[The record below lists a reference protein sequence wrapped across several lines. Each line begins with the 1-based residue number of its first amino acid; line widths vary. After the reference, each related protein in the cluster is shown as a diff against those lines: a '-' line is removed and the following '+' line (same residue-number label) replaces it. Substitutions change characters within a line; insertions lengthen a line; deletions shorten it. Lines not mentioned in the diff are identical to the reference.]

1 MVGKKQRRGNSVACL
16 QRNSKA
22 SLTQHKGNCLPATS
36 FRVQGCCFSGC
47 TPNRRGAMVVT
58 YKIRQGERT
67 GKLRRHTLQNAPAPK
82 GTRVSECGQDQSGK
96 MSSPS
101 KSVTIKSSFFFFFVS
116 LQTSGV
122 AHPFFFSANKF
133 CIPCHRAGR
142 IYKKGVVAPV
152 LPNTARKLFGMVAM
166 LQTMVASV
174 ILESES
180 PASSDSNRE
189 ILVNQ
194 ELCSLASYSVNA

>member
-122 AHPFFFSANKF
+122 AHPFFFLPTSSA
-133 CIPCHRAGR
+133 
-142 IYKKGVVAPV
+142 
-152 LPNTARKLFGMVAM
+152 
-166 LQTMVASV
+166 
-174 ILESES
+174 
-180 PASSDSNRE
+180 
-189 ILVNQ
+189 
-194 ELCSLASYSVNA
+194 SLAIGQAEYIKKVWSLQYFQTLPESFLAWSPCFKQWSHQLSLRVNLPQVQTATGKSLSTRNCVP